1 MGLNTFPCNPYPIS
15 TEELNKG
22 NNDDL
27 NARVATLEEEV
38 TDLSSA
44 MAPEFSAE
52 AAYTA
57 GDIVWHEG
65 GLYVF
70 TADHAAGAWSTG
82 DTQAVT
88 VGGELATLSGDVSD
102 LNSGKANQITIALT
116 FNADTAYDPGDLVY
130 HNGLTYR
137 CVNSHEGEWD
147 ADDFAATTIANE
159 LDTLKSGLTGLNNIV
174 NRESQ
179 VLDLTNVTV
188 PRTNVKRYTFPGV
201 NLTNKVVAISTNIP
215 TYGVLDSR
223 LVCKQTEHACK
234 YYVEVTDENN
244 YTWAA
249 YILVEDG
256 YIDIETLSHSHSP
269 SDYPISLDYVVI
281 IKGQVII

>member
-38 TDLSSA
+38 TDLSSSV
-44 MAPEFSAE
+44 APEFSAE

-70 TADHAAGAWSTG
+70 TADHAAGAWSTD

-102 LNSGKANQITIALT
+102 LNSGKANQITIAPF
-116 FNADTAYDPGDLVY
+116 FNPEAEYEAGDLVY
-130 HNGLTYR
+130 YNGLTYR
-137 CVNSHEGEWD
+137 CTNDHQGAWD
-147 ADDFAATTIANE
+147 AADFAGTTIANE
-159 LDTLKSGLTGLNNIV
+159 LVSLKSGLTNLVKSTDITGTTDTVGDL
-174 NRESQ
+174 SF
-179 VLDLTNVTV
+179 VL
-188 PRTNVKRYTFPGV
+188 
-201 NLTNKVVAISTNIP
+201 P
-215 TYGVLDSR
+215 TSG
-223 LVCKQTEHACK
+223 T
-234 YYVEVTDENN
+234 
-244 YTWAA
+244 
-249 YILVEDG
+249 ILLQIRPLRD
-256 YIDIETLSHSHSP
+256 
-269 SDYPISLDYVVI
+269 SDYYNSWWGAITGSTGSNMGYSLKA
-281 IKGQVII
+281 IKDDGTALGTQAIKFTVYYI